1 MKALYGLVLVL
12 MIFVS
17 ACAQQQTPAQPAADS
32 GSMPVPDQ
40 ENVPEAVV
48 DSSGDAIAPQADEK
62 APEVKSNEVRLLG
75 AGKYEPLEVTI
86 SKGGSVTFF
95 NEGKLKT
102 VITIKGKDGK
112 TINTPIVQPGDKYE
126 QAFAEAGTYEYW
138 GVSYG
143 PGGAKIIVE

>member
-12 MIFVS
+12 MIFAS
-17 ACAQQQTPAQPAADS
+17 ACAQQEPAAQPAAAS
-32 GSMPVPDQ
+32 KPAPAQ
-40 ENVPEAVV
+40 ETAPEPETDGTGAAV
-48 DSSGDAIAPQADEK
+48 APQTEEK

-75 AGKYEPLEVTI
+75 AGKYEPLEVAI
-86 SKGGSVTFF
+86 SKGGTVTFF

-102 VITIKGKDGK
+102 VISIKGNGK
-112 TINTPIVQPGDKYE
+112 VVNTPVVQPGDKYE
-126 QAFAEAGTYEYW
+126 QEFMEAGIYEYW

>member
-1 MKALYGLVLVL
+1 MKVLYGLVLVL

-17 ACAQQQTPAQPAADS
+17 ACAQQTGPAAQPTPASNPAPVVQE
-32 GSMPVPDQ
+32 PVPESGTDGTGA
-40 ENVPEAVV
+40 AV
-48 DSSGDAIAPQADEK
+48 APQIEEK

-75 AGKYEPLEVTI
+75 AGKYDPLEVKI
-86 SKGGSVTFF
+86 SKGGTVTFF

-102 VITIKGKDGK
+102 VITIKGKGK
-112 TINTPIVQPGDKYE
+112 VINTPVVQPGDKFE
-126 QAFAEAGTYEYW
+126 QELIEAGTYEYW